1 MREDTADRMR
11 GLYDYRRRRFAAR
24 FDDGD
29 GRREYEERS
38 ADYQRLRRELL
49 EAERA
54 AVLDL
59 RRKGVINDEVMRR
72 VERDLDLEDSRLE
85 Q

>member
-1 MREDTADRMR
+1 MPPSSLRRMR

-24 FDDGD
+24 FENPD
-29 GRREYEERS
+29 EEAQIEAHS
-38 ADYQRLRRELL
+38 ASYQRLRRELL

-54 AVLDL
+54 MVIDL
-59 RRKGVINDEVMRR
+59 RRKGVITEEVMRK

-85 Q
+85 L